1 MGKGLTKRLIEQR
14 EGDLTLVREIYEI
27 YHESWVKERIQIL
40 EEELKELE
48 ERYIIEQLKE
58 LV

>member
-1 MGKGLTKRLIEQR
+1 MGEGLTKRLMEQKKS
-14 EGDLTLVREIYEI
+14 DLNLAKELYEI
-27 YHESWVKERIQIL
+27 YRDGSKENIQIL

-48 ERYIIEQLKE
+48 ERYIIEQLRE

>member
-27 YHESWVKERIQIL
+27 YHEGWAKERIQIL
-40 EEELKELE
+40 EEELEELE
-48 ERYIIEQLKE
+48 ERYIIEQIRE